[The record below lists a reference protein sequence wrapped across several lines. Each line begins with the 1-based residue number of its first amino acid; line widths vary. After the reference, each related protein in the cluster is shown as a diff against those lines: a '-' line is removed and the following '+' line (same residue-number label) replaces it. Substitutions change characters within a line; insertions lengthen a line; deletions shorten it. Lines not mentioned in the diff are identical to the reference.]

1 MTARAEPTTIRASAL
16 LDFEASGFGREIQ
29 RDTASEQGRNAAE
42 GTRPGSM
49 RALGQARQAVVG
61 ALVATAALAL
71 TGLAGAFDLQGHR
84 GARGL
89 APENTLA
96 AFRTAISLG
105 VDTLELDTGVTK
117 DGVLV
122 VAHDPRLNPN
132 FTRDAT
138 GQWIATPGPALN
150 TLTLAELRRFDVGRL
165 KPGTAYANGL
175 AEQRAVDGEAIPTL
189 AALFEQVKAWG
200 AHQVRFNIETKL
212 TPAEPALTPE
222 PEAFARLLVDTV
234 RRFGLEARVT
244 VQSFDWRTLREVQR
258 LAPQIPTVALTV
270 QSPNFDNLA
279 DGRWTAGL
287 QLADHGGSVPRLVKA
302 AGAAVWSPQFNN
314 LTPAS
319 LKEAQSLGLQVV
331 PWTVN
336 DPEAI
341 ERLID
346 WGVDGLISDYPDRVR
361 AVMQR
366 RGMALP
372 AAQPVSRVRPTQP
385 PS

>member
-1 MTARAEPTTIRASAL
+1 
-16 LDFEASGFGREIQ
+16 
-29 RDTASEQGRNAAE
+29 
-42 GTRPGSM
+42 M
-49 RALGQARQAVVG
+49 RTLFHPRQAAIG
-61 ALVATAALAL
+61 GLVATAAFTLSVA
-71 TGLAGAFDLQGHR
+71 AGAFDLQGHR

-105 VDTLELDTGVTK
+105 VDTLELDTGVTQ

-132 FTRDAT
+132 FTRDAA
-138 GQWIATPGPALN
+138 GQWIAAPGPGLN

-200 AHQVRFNIETKL
+200 AHHVRFNIETKL
-212 TPAEPALTPE
+212 TPTEPALTPE

-234 RRFGLEARVT
+234 HRFGLEARVS

-279 DGRWTAGL
+279 NGRWTAGL
-287 QLADHGGSVPRLVKA
+287 LLADHGGSVPRLVQA
-302 AGAAVWSPQFNN
+302 AGAAVWSPHFNN

-319 LKEAQSLGLQVV
+319 LKEAQALGLKVV

-336 DPEAI
+336 DPETI

-372 AAQPVSRVRPTQP
+372 AARPVSRVRPTRP

>member
-1 MTARAEPTTIRASAL
+1 MLALSHSSRAVL
-16 LDFEASGFGREIQ
+16 
-29 RDTASEQGRNAAE
+29 
-42 GTRPGSM
+42 
-49 RALGQARQAVVG
+49 G
-61 ALVATAALAL
+61 ALIVTAALAL
-71 TGLAGAFDLQGHR
+71 PALAGAFDLQGHR

-132 FTRDAT
+132 FTRDAA
-138 GQWIATPGPALN
+138 GQWIAAPGPALN
-150 TLTLAELRRFDVGRL
+150 ALTLAELRRFDVGRL

-189 AALFEQVKAWG
+189 AALFEQVTAWG
-200 AHQVRFNIETKL
+200 AHHVRFNIETKL
-212 TPAEPALTPE
+212 TPTEPALTPA

-234 RRFGLEARVT
+234 HRFGFEARVS
-244 VQSFDWRTLREVQR
+244 VQSFDWRTLRELQR

-287 QLADHGGSVPRLVKA
+287 RLADHGGSVPRLVKA
-302 AGAAVWSPQFNN
+302 AGAAVWSPHFNN
-314 LTPAS
+314 LTPA
-319 LKEAQSLGLQVV
+319 LLQEAQALGLKVV

-336 DPEAI
+336 DPDAI

-361 AVMQR
+361 AVMQG
-366 RGMALP
+366 RGMPLP
-372 AAQPVSRVRPTQP
+372 AARPVSRVRPTRP